1 MPTSR
6 RSRSG
11 PAIARALTA
20 AGIPA
25 ETSDDV
31 VALAR
36 TGNPAVQQ
44 AIRQAGRDLGEVVA
58 TCVNLL
64 NPSIV
69 VVGGSL
75 SRVGEQLLAG
85 MREVVYQRSTPL
97 ATQYLTITQSR
108 SGETGGVIGAAIM
121 VIQHALDPERGHRRA
136 RSSADTTRGSPAP
149 HPMTIESIRDHPP
162 KGLS

>member
-1 MPTSR
+1 MRVPFTSETPSHGAR
-6 RSRSG
+6 DADLEALASG

-36 TGNPAVQQ
+36 TGNAEVLQ

-64 NPSIV
+64 NPSLV

-75 SRVGEQLLAG
+75 SQVGEQLLAG
-85 MREVVYQRSTPL
+85 VREVVYQRSTPL
-97 ATQYLTITQSR
+97 ATQHLTITQSR
-108 SGETGGVIGAAIM
+108 SGETGGAIGAAIM
-121 VIQHALDPERGHRRA
+121 VIQ
-136 RSSADTTRGSPAP
+136 DTLGVASRPLP
-149 HPMTIESIRDHPP
+149 R
-162 KGLS
+162 